1 MITDANAIKFS
12 NEHLR
17 TGADVIYRAYS
28 ALRGINEQWN
38 ALTGTTDERYFLL
51 AADISQASEI
61 VTRAFFRLR
70 RTTMLWNALSMASLF
85 PNDAAEEVWDAPGGG
100 SQDPN
105 RPPIT
110 GQDVRRVKNRFE
122 EFISFLER
130 GTDVDSHF
138 LSESAPQTLPI
149 TNDFIGQMLVL
160 SSDGARTPAGNDGRK
175 FAKLRGDQLVTEY
188 TVTNPEFVNH
198 ILRVAVNP
206 GGA

>member
-17 TGADVIYRAYS
+17 TGADKLYRAYD
-28 ALRGINEQWN
+28 ALRGVNEQWN
-38 ALTGTTDERYFLL
+38 ALTGTTDERYALL
-51 AADISQASEI
+51 SEDISRVSNI
-61 VTRAFFRLR
+61 VTHSFFNLR

-85 PNDAAEEVWDAPGGG
+85 PNDPAEEGWDASGGG
-100 SQDPN
+100 AQDPN

-110 GQDVRRVKNRFE
+110 GQDVRRLKNRFE

-149 TNDFIGQMLVL
+149 TNDFIGQVLVL
-160 SSDGARTPAGNDGRK
+160 SSDGAKTPAGNDGRK
-175 FAKLRGDQLVTEY
+175 FAKLLGDQLVTEY

-206 GGA
+206 GV